1 VNVPWWAWL
10 ATVAG
15 LLALVARDLLVVDR
29 TPHQVTM
36 AEAGRRV
43 AFYVACAVGF
53 GALVWVFF
61 GAGHAGEYFAGYLTE
76 YSLSVDNL
84 FVFLLIV
91 SSFKVPAIH
100 QHRVLLFGIVL
111 ALALRAVLIIAG
123 AALVSRYTAVFY
135 LFGLFLVIAAAR
147 VWRGAGE
154 SEDEFRENLVLRSLR
169 RVLPVTED
177 YVEGRSFVR
186 TVGAAGR
193 LMVTPMLVVMVA
205 IGTTDLLFALDSI
218 PAVLG
223 LTQQPFLVFAVNAF
237 ALMGLRQLYFLV
249 GGVLNRLVCLPYGLA
264 VLLAFIGCKL
274 ILDVLADDWNPFK
287 AGRQVIVGIPVF
299 GPASSLVVI
308 AVVLAGTVMASLVVQ
323 RRAR

>member
-1 VNVPWWAWL
+1 VWL
-10 ATVAG
+10 ATIAG
-15 LLALVARDLLVVDR
+15 LLVLVAVDLLLGDR
-29 TPHQVTM
+29 TPHRVTM

-43 AFYVACAVGF
+43 AFYVACALAF

-61 GAGHAGEYFAGYLTE
+61 GASHAGEFFAGYLTE

-84 FVFLLIV
+84 FVFLLIA
-91 SSFKVPAIH
+91 SSFKVPVIH
-100 QHRVLLFGIVL
+100 QNRMLLFGIVL

-135 LFGLFLVIAAAR
+135 LFGLFLMVAAAR

-154 SEDEFRENLVLRSLR
+154 SEDEYRDNLVLRSLR
-169 RVLPVTED
+169 KVLPVTED
-177 YVEGRSFVR
+177 YVGGRSFVR
-186 TVGAAGR
+186 SAGR

-274 ILDVLADDWNPFK
+274 ILDVLAQDWNPFEPGK
-287 AGRQVIVGIPVF
+287 QRIAGIPVF
-299 GPASSLVVI
+299 GPASSLAVI
-308 AVVLAGTVMASLVVQ
+308 AIVLVGTVMASMIMR